1 MPNKSFL
8 TNVHSVQKGGNRA
21 AEGPEYK
28 DYKNMN
34 QLEFKVND
42 RNAIVKE
49 ISRDGNLVTISVD
62 NVLYEVDIEK
72 VSGEEYSILS
82 EGKSYNIEVI
92 PTDDPKTYRV
102 NTIYFGFDVTVND
115 AETRYNQKRKSKE
128 KDGTTDTIK
137 SPMPGKVMKVLV
149 KRGDHVEKGQTV
161 VILSAMKMESEYKAG
176 INGIVSKVAVKE
188 GDTVDG
194 NQLLI
199 VIGKDTKKK
208 D

>member
-1 MPNKSFL
+1 M
-8 TNVHSVQKGGNRA
+8 T
-21 AEGPEYK
+21 
-28 DYKNMN
+28 

-49 ISRDGNLVTISVD
+49 IRRKGNMVTISVD
-62 NVLYEVDIEK
+62 DKLYEVDIEK

-82 EGKSYNIEVI
+82 EGKSYNVEVI

-102 NTIYFGFDVTVND
+102 NTIYFGFDVSVND

-128 KDGTTDTIK
+128 GDGTTDIIK
-137 SPMPGKVMKVLV
+137 SPMPGKVVKVLV
-149 KRGDHVEKGQTV
+149 KKGEQVEKGQTV

-176 INGIVSKVAVKE
+176 CNGVVSKVAVKE

-194 NQLLI
+194 NQLMVI
-199 VIGKDTKKK
+199 IGKDTKKK
-208 D
+208 A